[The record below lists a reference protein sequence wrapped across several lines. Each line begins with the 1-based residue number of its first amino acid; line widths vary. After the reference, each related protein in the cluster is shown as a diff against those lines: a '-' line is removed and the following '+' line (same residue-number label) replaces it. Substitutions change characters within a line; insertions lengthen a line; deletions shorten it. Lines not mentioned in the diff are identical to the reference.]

1 MSASDTFA
9 PCDLVVFA
17 AHPDD
22 AELCCGGLL
31 AKTAKRG
38 RRAAVV
44 DLTRGELGSLGTPE
58 DRARE
63 AAAAAEVL
71 GLAERRNLGL
81 PDGAVRDTDENRRL
95 VVAAIR
101 ELRPRVVVCPP
112 AVDHH
117 PDHMGVAELVR
128 QSFYLCGIR
137 NFLPELP
144 PWKPKALLHHFGT
157 RPMQPQLVVDVSDVI
172 DVKMRAVRCYES
184 QFAARQSGDFAL
196 RIASGSFLESI
207 EATLKYYGSLI
218 GVAYGEPFTSE
229 LPLPVTDLAG
239 LFEIEPWKDR

>member
-1 MSASDTFA
+1 MPDA
-9 PCDLVVFA
+9 PACDLVVFS

-31 AKTAKRG
+31 AKAARQG

-58 DRARE
+58 IRTREAE
-63 AAAAAEVL
+63 AAAKVL
-71 GLAERRNLGL
+71 GLAHRRNLGL
-81 PDGAVRDTDENRRL
+81 PDGSIRDTDDNRRL
-95 VVAAIR
+95 IVQAIR
-101 ELRPRVVVCPP
+101 ELRPGVVVCPP
-112 AVDHH
+112 LLDHH

-137 NFLPELP
+137 KYLPELA
-144 PWKPKALLHHFGT
+144 PWKPKALLHHFSS
-157 RPMQPQLVVDVSDVI
+157 RVIPPQIVVDVTDVFETR
-172 DVKMRAVRCYES
+172 MQAVRCYES
-184 QFAARQSGDFAL
+184 QFAASQPKDLAL
-196 RIASGSFLESI
+196 RIAASGFLESI

-218 GVAYGEPFTSE
+218 GVAYGEPYTSE
-229 LPLPVTDLAG
+229 PPLPVTDLLG

>member
-1 MSASDTFA
+1 MPADPA
-9 PCDLVVFA
+9 CELVVFS

-31 AKTAKRG
+31 AKTARQG

-58 DRARE
+58 IRTREAE
-63 AAAAAEVL
+63 AAAQVL
-71 GLAERRNLGL
+71 GLAHRANLGL
-81 PDGAVRDTDENRRL
+81 PDGAIRDTDANRAL
-95 VVAAIR
+95 VVRAIR
-101 ELRPRVVVCPP
+101 ELRPYVVVCPP
-112 AVDHH
+112 TLDHH

-137 NFLPELP
+137 NYLPELP
-144 PWKPKALLHHFGT
+144 PCKPKVLLHHFGS
-157 RPMQPQLVVDVSDVI
+157 RAMQPQIVVDVSDVFETR
-172 DVKMRAVRCYES
+172 MRAVRCYES
-184 QFAARQSGDFAL
+184 QFAASQPADFPV
-196 RIASGSFLESI
+196 RIASGRFLESI

-218 GVAYGEPFTSE
+218 GVAYGEPYLSE
-229 LPLPVTDLAG
+229 LPLPVTDLVS

>member
-1 MSASDTFA
+1 MPE
-9 PCDLVVFA
+9 PCDLLVFA

-31 AKTAKRG
+31 ARTAAQG

-58 DRARE
+58 IRASE
-63 AAAAAEVL
+63 AAQAARVL

-81 PDGAVRDTDENRRL
+81 PDGGVRDTDDNRRL

-101 ELRPRVVVCPP
+101 ELLPAVVVCPP

-137 NFLPELP
+137 KFAPELP
-144 PWKPKALLHHFGT
+144 PWKPKALLHHFGS
-157 RPMQPQLVVDVSDVI
+157 RPMRPDLVVDISAQFDTR
-172 DVKMRAVRCYES
+172 MSAVRCYES
-184 QFAARQSGDFAL
+184 QFGGAQPEGFSL
-196 RIASGSFLESI
+196 RISSRRFLASI
-207 EATLKYYGSLI
+207 EATLAYYGSLI
-218 GVAYGEPFTSE
+218 GVAYGEPYTSE
-229 LPLPVTDLAG
+229 LPLPVGDLVG

>member
-1 MSASDTFA
+1 MSVSDA
-9 PCDLVVFA
+9 PCDIVVFA

-22 AELCCGGLL
+22 AELCAGGLL
-31 AKTAKRG
+31 AKTVRQG

-44 DLTRGELGSLGTPE
+44 DLTRGELGSLGAPE
-58 DRARE
+58 TRARE

-81 PDGAVRDTDENRRL
+81 PDGQVRDTDENRRL
-95 VVAAIR
+95 IVRAVR
-101 ELRPRVVVCPP
+101 ELRPRAVICPP

-137 NFLPELP
+137 NYLPDLP
-144 PWKPKALLHHFGT
+144 PWKPKALLHHFGS
-157 RPMQPQLVVDVSDVI
+157 RVIQPQLVVDVSDVFDI
-172 DVKMRAVRCYES
+172 KMRAVRCYES
-184 QFAARQSGDFAL
+184 QFTARQSGDFAL
-196 RIASGSFLESI
+196 RIASGRFLESI

-229 LPLPVTDLAG
+229 LPLPVADLAG

>member
-1 MSASDTFA
+1 MAD
-9 PCDLVVFA
+9 PCDIVVFA

-31 AKTAKRG
+31 AKTAHQG

-58 DRARE
+58 IRAKE

-95 VVAAIR
+95 IVRAIR
-101 ELRPRVVVCPP
+101 ELRPRVVACPP
-112 AVDHH
+112 VVDHH

-137 NFLPELP
+137 KFLPELP
-144 PWKPKALLHHFGT
+144 PWKPKALLHYFGS
-157 RPMQPQLVVDVSDVI
+157 RPIQPQIVVDVSEVFET
-172 DVKMRAVRCYES
+172 KMRAVRCYES
-184 QFAARQSGDFAL
+184 QFASRQPEDFAV
-196 RIASGSFLESI
+196 RIASGRFLESI

-229 LPLPVTDLAG
+229 LPLPVDDLVG
-239 LFEIEPWKDR
+239 LFGVEPWKDR

>member
-1 MSASDTFA
+1 MSD
-9 PCDLVVFA
+9 PCDIIVFA

-31 AKTAKRG
+31 AKAALQG

-58 DRARE
+58 IRASE
-63 AAAAAEVL
+63 AAAAGKVL
-71 GLAERRNLGL
+71 GLADRRNLGL
-81 PDGAVRDTDENRRL
+81 PDGAIRDTDENRRL
-95 VVAAIR
+95 IVQTIR
-101 ELRPRVVVCPP
+101 ELRPQIVLCPP

-137 NFLPELP
+137 KFLPELP
-144 PWKPKALLHHFGT
+144 PWKPKTLLHYFGS
-157 RPMQPQLVVDVSDVI
+157 RPMNPQLVVDISAVF
-172 DVKMRAVRCYES
+172 DVKMSAVRCYES
-184 QFAARQSGDFAL
+184 QFASSQPADFPL
-196 RIASGSFLESI
+196 RIASGRFLESI
-207 EATLKYYGSLI
+207 EATVKYYGSLI

-229 LPLPVTDLAG
+229 LPLPIDDLTG
-239 LFEIEPWKDR
+239 LFGIEPWKDR